1 MKIKFRKS
9 FVKQYSK
16 LSLKQRYFV
25 DAALKLFEANPNDI
39 KLKNH
44 ALKEELKGY
53 RAISAAFDV
62 RLVFKVEGDYVY
74 VEMIAVGTHNQ
85 VY

>member
-1 MKIKFRKS
+1 MKIRFRKS
-9 FVKQYSK
+9 FIKQYSK
-16 LSLKQRYFV
+16 LTLKQRGDV
-25 DAALKLFEANPNDI
+25 DFTLKLFEVNPQDS

-44 ALKEELKGY
+44 ALKGALSGY
-53 RAISAAFDV
+53 RAISAAFDMRV
-62 RLVFKVEGDYVY
+62 VFIMRENYVY